1 LTQKVSGRGFI
12 FAYFLRVA
20 FPLCSLISSKMD
32 ICIVSFIAPIDQEIG
47 LFIHSAMAGGKSKD
61 GGSVPKKGS
70 R

>member
-1 LTQKVSGRGFI
+1 MAAFLVS
-12 FAYFLRVA
+12 
-20 FPLCSLISSKMD
+20 SLNIVQD
-32 ICIVSFIAPIDQEIG
+32 GYIVSFIAPIDQENG

>member
-1 LTQKVSGRGFI
+1 VIQKVSHRDFI
-12 FAYFLRVA
+12 FIYFFIVA
-20 FPLCSLISSKMD
+20 FSVSSLNIIQD
-32 ICIVSFIAPIDQEIG
+32 GYIVSFIAPIDQENC

>member
-1 LTQKVSGRGFI
+1 M
-12 FAYFLRVA
+12 FLLVP
-20 FPLCSLISSKMD
+20 FQFVFSLPSKMD

>member
-1 LTQKVSGRGFI
+1 MFLLVPFHFVVS
-12 FAYFLRVA
+12 L
-20 FPLCSLISSKMD
+20 PSKMD
-32 ICIVSFIAPIDQEIG
+32 ICTVSFIAPIDQEIG

>member
-1 LTQKVSGRGFI
+1 VAGVS
-12 FAYFLRVA
+12 FLHTSSELPSHFVV
-20 FPLCSLISSKMD
+20 SISSKMD

>member
-1 LTQKVSGRGFI
+1 MIYIFIYLVVVGFT
-12 FAYFLRVA
+12 
-20 FPLCSLISSKMD
+20 LCRLKIMMD
-32 ICIVSFIAPIDQEIG
+32 IYIVSSIAPINQETG